1 METLDLAEEGYLHR
15 EKLNRKKIS
24 LINLISFFIGFSQ
37 AFFIYILSNY
47 LKLSFGRENVGIFYL
62 IAYLIT
68 LILLLNLYKFVKKF
82 GKSDIFHFSLLYK
95 IIITA
100 FLLVVSPGPFAIVL
114 VVLYIIFGSLEM
126 VSLDMILES
135 HSNDKM
141 SGRIRGKFLTI
152 LNAGFLIG
160 PFLSTWIL
168 GKYDYN
174 GVFLFLL
181 IFNLFISGL
190 AVWGIKKTD
199 HQFDVDLKVRDIIK
213 KIKIRKNVGRIFY
226 VSFILEFFYAMMII
240 HTPLY
245 PINIGLSWG
254 DIGIIFT
261 VMLIPFV
268 ILQYPLGVLADKKTG
283 EKEFII
289 FAVILMGL
297 STGVIYFIGGKSIL
311 VWSMI
316 LFFTRIGAAIIEIL
330 RDSYFYKKI
339 DGYDVDLI
347 GIFRTA
353 MPLGYIAASGISI
366 ILLLIFPLK
375 FIFFLVGLIVFS
387 ALWPAIK
394 LADSEC
400 E

>member
-245 PINIGLSWG
+245 LINIGLSWG